1 MFIKNSNNSKNSDNS
16 KNLNTQELFDE
27 RYRNNVTVVS
37 INVLSFV
44 LGLAVS
50 SMAVNI
56 SDGYIESQKSFLKD
70 LIFVS
75 IIATI
80 LFIIINTSG
89 KELTL

>member
-16 KNLNTQELFDE
+16 KNINTQQLLDE
-27 RYRNNVTVVS
+27 RHRNNITVVC

-56 SDGYIESQKSFLKD
+56 SDGYIEPQKSFLKD
-70 LIFVS
+70 LVFVVV
-75 IIATI
+75 IAII
-80 LFIIINTSG
+80 LFTIINTSG